1 MVVSDENL
9 IQYIY
14 NSNIS
19 MIGYDQ
25 INDHN
30 ISTLL
35 NRINSPCKIVGE
47 DVISSIHSIIR
58 EFNINKITSDSIENI
73 NNFLVIDIIK
83 TLQHIKSYSF
93 IDRTNVFKDIIKCI
107 EEVST
112 DESIKFILLTDI
124 YKEIGDN
131 NPKNISFVGDSSLI
145 FKCDLVC
152 VYNDL
157 NNIRIIKKKY
167 NNDK

>member
-1 MVVSDENL
+1 MVVNDEKL

-47 DVISSIHSIIR
+47 NVISSIHSIIR

-73 NNFLVIDIIK
+73 NNFLVIDITK
-83 TLQHIKSYSF
+83 TLQHIKSSSF
-93 IDRTNVFKDIIKCI
+93 IDRSNVFKDIIKYI

-112 DESIKFILLTDI
+112 DESIKFILLTGI
-124 YKEIGDN
+124 YKKLGDN
-131 NPKNISFVGDSSLI
+131 NPKNISFIGDSSLI

-152 VYNDL
+152 IYNGL

>member
-73 NNFLVIDIIK
+73 NNFLVIDITK

>member
-19 MIGYDQ
+19 MIGYNQ

-47 DVISSIHSIIR
+47 NVISSIHSIIR

-73 NNFLVIDIIK
+73 NSFLVIDITK
-83 TLQHIKSYSF
+83 TLQHIKSSSF
-93 IDRTNVFKDIIKCI
+93 IDRSNIFKDIIKCI

-152 VYNDL
+152 IYNDL

>member
-25 INDHN
+25 IKDHN
-30 ISTLL
+30 RSTIL
-35 NRINSPCKIVGE
+35 NRINSPCNIVGE
-47 DVISSIHSIIR
+47 NVISSIHSIIR

-73 NNFLVIDIIK
+73 NNFLVIDITK
-83 TLQHIKSYSF
+83 TLQYIKSSSF
-93 IDRTNVFKDIIKCI
+93 IDRLNVFKDIIKYI